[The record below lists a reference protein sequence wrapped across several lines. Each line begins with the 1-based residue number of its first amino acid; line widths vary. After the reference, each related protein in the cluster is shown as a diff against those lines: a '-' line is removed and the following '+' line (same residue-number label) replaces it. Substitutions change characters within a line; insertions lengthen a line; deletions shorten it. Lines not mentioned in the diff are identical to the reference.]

1 MRLGLTRSARVARN
15 DRKESQMRRG
25 FLLAAALAAAAAFAV
40 VGSGPATADVTLAPR
55 VFKMSGAP
63 GPEISGA
70 VEFRDVE
77 FGTGLTECPQAGSS
91 AQPKPLDHRTA
102 DQAEQVSSAGND
114 RRANDPEYSCF
125 PQNETSIDVN
135 PRDLS
140 NAVGGA
146 NDYRLGWATS
156 GYYATTDNGNHWY
169 TGLIPFPTLPNGDNL
184 DGGGD
189 PAIVYDSAG
198 VVYYADINFNR
209 TDDTNGVFVS
219 RSTNGGFT
227 WSRPCVVLTD
237 TSPCGGTGD
246 PRQPGDGTV
255 AFTPENQTT
264 PPFGSSANFSV
275 TFNDKEFIAAGP
287 RPAGVDPHCFKPVSK
302 AVLNPGDVGCSA
314 ANIGPE
320 RIYVTWTRFTNPTG
334 APGFITDSKIV
345 MSYSDDMGRSWS
357 PAAGHQRRR
366 ALLHGLVRRRNRVRR
381 QPVLGADGESPH
393 GTSVRRVRELRH
405 AGREPGARRA
415 LDRRRRQFRRA
426 VLRDADVRRQSAP
439 PG

>member
-1 MRLGLTRSARVARN
+1 
-15 DRKESQMRRG
+15 MRRG

-184 DGGGD
+184 DGGRG
-189 PAIVYDSAG
+189 
-198 VVYYADINFNR
+198 
-209 TDDTNGVFVS
+209 
-219 RSTNGGFT
+219 
-227 WSRPCVVLTD
+227 
-237 TSPCGGTGD
+237 
-246 PRQPGDGTV
+246 PGDRLR
-255 AFTPENQTT
+255 QR
-264 PPFGSSANFSV
+264 GS
-275 TFNDKEFIAAGP
+275 
-287 RPAGVDPHCFKPVSK
+287 R
-302 AVLNPGDVGCSA
+302 LL
-314 ANIGPE
+314 
-320 RIYVTWTRFTNPTG
+320 RR
-334 APGFITDSKIV
+334 
-345 MSYSDDMGRSWS
+345 
-357 PAAGHQRRR
+357 HQ
-366 ALLHGLVRRRNRVRR
+366 L
-381 QPVLGADGESPH
+381 QPH
-393 GTSVRRVRELRH
+393 GRHERRVRLALHQRGVHVESAVCRAHRH
-405 AGREPGARRA
+405 ISVWRHR
-415 LDRRRRQFRRA
+415 
-426 VLRDADVRRQSAP
+426 
-439 PG
+439 